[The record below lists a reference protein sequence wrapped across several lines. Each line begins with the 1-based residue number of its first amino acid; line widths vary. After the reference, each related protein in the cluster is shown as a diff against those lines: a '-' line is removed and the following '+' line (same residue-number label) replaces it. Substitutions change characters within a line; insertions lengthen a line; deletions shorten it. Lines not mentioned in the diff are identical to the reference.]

1 MISKGQKVYAVI
13 KKGFKVSTVC
23 NNPLPQPEIEPF
35 GDMVDIYSIMA
46 NKEDAVRTADELSE
60 QNYFYQYEV
69 REYELG

>member
-1 MISKGQKVYAVI
+1 MTFKGQKVYAVI
-13 KKGFKVSTVC
+13 KKGFKISMVC
-23 NNPLPQPEIEPF
+23 NNPFPQPEIEPF

>member
-1 MISKGQKVYAVI
+1 MTSKGQKVYAVI
-13 KKGFKVSTVC
+13 KKGFKVRMVC
-23 NNPLPQPEIEPF
+23 NNPFSQPEIEPF

-46 NKEDAVRTADELSE
+46 NKEDAVRTAEQLSE